1 MNGSFS
7 FATDQ
12 PVQYGCSTC
21 QTKLNHLC
29 PDICRQ
35 MLTYVMIVNVCLTY
49 VAKCVDFP
57 AHLSMTCSSMLD
69 LCGHIYMRHMFH
81 ICQPYRQQMSTRLK
95 MSRAGWQGLLPVR
108 AGPLAA
114 LSALCIVPVSGTLVQ
129 NSGKIAWNVFCFF
142 PSLAGHGNPGWAK
155 EADAG
160 ARHGPLVGRRCRR
173 PARGG
178 GRQVNS
184 KCFLHVTSK
193 VIHQIALSNS
203 VYIVS

>member
-108 AGPLAA
+108 AVRLLRSVRCASF
-114 LSALCIVPVSGTLVQ
+114 L
-129 NSGKIAWNVFCFF
+129 
-142 PSLAGHGNPGWAK
+142 SLAHWCRTQERLRGMYFVSSQAWPGMETQVGPRRLMQAPGMARWL
-155 EADAG
+155 DAVAG
-160 ARHGPLVGRRCRR
+160 DRHAVE
-173 PARGG
+173 G
-178 GRQVNS
+178 GRLTAN
-184 KCFLHVTSK
+184 
-193 VIHQIALSNS
+193 
-203 VYIVS
+203 VSFM